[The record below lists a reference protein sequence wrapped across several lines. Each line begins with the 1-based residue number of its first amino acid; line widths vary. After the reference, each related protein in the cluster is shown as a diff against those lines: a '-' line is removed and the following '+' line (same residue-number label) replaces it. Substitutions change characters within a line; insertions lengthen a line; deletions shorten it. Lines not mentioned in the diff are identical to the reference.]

1 MDYRDL
7 SDDAITLTNWLV
19 AIPSVSGT
27 KGEAVIIKAIYDG
40 LCDFNYFKKNKDLI
54 SYISYDTEK
63 SASITALV
71 RSENAQVNDTII
83 LLCNVDTSNLD
94 KYSNYKNIAYK
105 IDELLPK
112 LKKSSKDSK
121 LLSDLETDDYLFGVG
136 VYESK
141 AAAGSMISALKYFTE
156 NNSTLACNILFVC
169 ISDSINSS
177 HGIKEALPVI
187 AKMQEQY
194 NLNFKLCLNAKPALA
209 YDDKK
214 ENYIYTSHQGQ
225 VEIGLYII
233 GKGTNPAMPFN
244 GFSPSLLTSILI
256 KNIELNPNILK
267 KVGLASVPTFNALNY
282 KSSRLGMSPEIMQLS
297 FIFNLKGTSI
307 DDIIEEIK
315 DTVAASLEEC
325 SDLLDDRENIF
336 ATLNKEIFTSEIK
349 DAEVLTYANLL
360 KRAQKH
366 YQGDL
371 NIAIESL
378 VYKCQN
384 EGLNAFQTTSSI
396 IDRLNDLCH
405 LPRPSIVIFTG
416 DRYIPEQSVQ
426 ENSIKD
432 RETLIHIHK
441 AIDYLSDKNNIVPK
455 LKKHFV
461 PNDINFMRP
470 IGLDKALREIEKN
483 TALSLGTFYNLNA
496 PCITLTLKGHDL
508 YNISERIEKSQIKY
522 INDFIFS
529 TIEAFDK
536 TIIDSQDK
544 LSVKHEKENKVSD
557 IASSILNQTFTMIS
571 KGVDNI
577 KKLKNTDINDNKDK
591 IEEKDTTLDIEEET
605 KKEQTSLDK
614 KEEILTHDI
623 QNIDPI
629 TNVVEEI
636 KKEEKDTTLDNE
648 VKNKT
653 QVKDEVQIKK
663 DIEQKESSILNE
675 QDDNLNKPYDVKVN
689 KYHLDEKGFKN
700 ITYESDIKT
709 TSSLKERKS
718 YSFDKNTT
726 LNNSFTDFKTSSE
739 KSSTFNNSIKSTSS
753 RGSYINNQGS
763 SFNSFKDNSSSLR
776 NDINRSTNQ
785 SLNKGTYINTPIS
798 ALNKT
803 VKSTSTSLE
812 NLNKPFSTKTNNFT
826 SSKDEESLDIT
837 HKIINTEDLN
847 KIKNS
852 KLNSYNKDI
861 FNEKTDTKDSTLNKK
876 KTVKTQINSSSKVGS
891 SFNTTSSSSYNSSTN
906 KKTYNNNY
914 KKYGTK
920 SEDIFSKDNKNSFL
934 KK

>member
-54 SYISYDTEK
+54 SYISYDNEK

-71 RSENAQVNDTII
+71 RSENTQVNDTII

-121 LLSDLETDDYLFGVG
+121 LLSDLETDEYLFGVG

-141 AAAGSMISALKYFTE
+141 AAAGTMISALKYFTE

-169 ISDSINSS
+169 TSESINSS
-177 HGIKEALPVI
+177 RGIKEALPII
-187 AKMQEQY
+187 AKLQEQY
-194 NLNFKLCLNAKPALA
+194 DLNFKLCLNAKPALA
-209 YDDKK
+209 YEDKK

-225 VEIGLYII
+225 AEIGLYII

-307 DDIIEEIK
+307 DDVIEELK
-315 DTVAASLEEC
+315 DTVATSLEEC
-325 SDLLDDRENIF
+325 SELLDDRENIF
-336 ATLNKEIFTSEIK
+336 ATLNKEVFISEVK

-426 ENSIKD
+426 ENNVKD

-441 AIDYLSDKNNIVPK
+441 AIDYLSDKNKIVPK

-470 IGLDKALREIEKN
+470 VGLDKALREIEKN
-483 TALSLGTFYNLNA
+483 TALSLGNFYNLNA

-529 TIEAFDK
+529 IIEAFDK
-536 TIIDSQDK
+536 TIIDSKDK

-557 IASSILNQTFTMIS
+557 IASSILNQTFNIIS

-577 KKLKNTDINDNKDK
+577 KKLKP
-591 IEEKDTTLDIEEET
+591 TTLDE
-605 KKEQTSLDK
+605 K
-614 KEEILTHDI
+614 KEEVKD
-623 QNIDPI
+623 
-629 TNVVEEI
+629 VVSSNEEI
-636 KKEEKDTTLDNE
+636 KKDDVSLDTKEDIKSDVDPSSDKEKSFDTLDKVEDKALESDDTTQSLDLDKDAKETTFDKETKTIEKETIDKDDNSKLKPYE
-648 VKNKT
+648 VKT
-653 QVKDEVQIKK
+653 
-663 DIEQKESSILNE
+663 
-675 QDDNLNKPYDVKVN
+675 N

-700 ITYESDIKT
+700 ISYDDKKTSSLNEKTSYNLEKT
-709 TSSLKERKS
+709 TS
-718 YSFDKNTT
+718 T
-726 LNNSFTDFKTSSE
+726 LNNSFTDFKTSS
-739 KSSTFNNSIKSTSS
+739 SLQNTSTN
-753 RGSYINNQGS
+753 RGSYISQNS
-763 SFNSFKDNSSSLR
+763 SVNSSKTYNSSSFR
-776 NDINRSTNQ
+776 NENRTLNNS
-785 SLNKGTYINTPIS
+785 SLNKGTYINTPIG
-798 ALNKT
+798 ALNKA
-803 VKSTSTSLE
+803 VKSTSNTIDS
-812 NLNKPFSTKTNNFT
+812 LNKPFSTTKTSSFT
-826 SSKDEESLDIT
+826 SNTKDEESLDIT
-837 HKIINTEDLN
+837 HKIINTDELN
-847 KIKNS
+847 KIKSS

-861 FNEKTDTKDSTLNKK
+861 FNNKTDNKSNIANKK
-876 KTVKTQINSSSKVGS
+876 KTTKTPMSVNTKLGTSFNSSSTL
-891 SFNTTSSSSYNSSTN
+891 NTSNN
-906 KKTYNNNY
+906 KKTYNY
-914 KKYGTK
+914 KKNDGK
-920 SEDIFSKDNKNSFL
+920 SDDNLDKDYKGSFF